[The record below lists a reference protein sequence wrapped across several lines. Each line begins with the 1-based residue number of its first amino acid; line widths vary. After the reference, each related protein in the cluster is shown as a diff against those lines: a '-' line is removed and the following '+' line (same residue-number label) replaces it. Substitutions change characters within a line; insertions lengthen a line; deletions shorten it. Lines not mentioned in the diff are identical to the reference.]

1 MIQAERGGMGWRGRS
16 FVPGLAVRAAGAARA
31 RLSLRICNFNHIDRA
46 YGCTVAAAVAVE
58 VRRRLVEAL
67 PATSHVMSGGAD
79 TLLASIGHGRDP
91 DAESEAVEALFPVW
105 LASFCSATLARPI
118 ATEAGPL
125 GVWLS
130 GDWAV
135 GGREGEQIFPF
146 GGPSIGHEADAA
158 ALYRADMALAVDV
171 LPMLLAPRD
180 GGTTESGRSLVLYW
194 QPVIDGS
201 GSGAVLYHEALCRLC
216 DADGA
221 TGSPGPLLLALERLG
236 FVCALDRYVVSAVI
250 DELEAAPGVT
260 LAANVSAQSLS
271 CTQSWSEILARLER
285 RPDIA
290 RRLVWEITETALVAD
305 MNRAV
310 AFVSRVKSLGCRIA
324 IDDFGVG
331 FASIRQLLIFS
342 PDIIKIDRLFLDRA
356 MLSVRDAGIFRQLVE
371 LARSFGAEVVAEGIE
386 TPAQAE
392 FVRSCGASWQQ
403 GYLHARPSLTRL
415 WRQGWIAP
423 SEGRGAAR

>member
-1 MIQAERGGMGWRGRS
+1 M
-16 FVPGLAVRAAGAARA
+16 
-31 RLSLRICNFNHIDRA
+31 SLRICNFHHIDRA
-46 YGCTVAAAVAVE
+46 YGWTVAAAVATE

-79 TLLASIGHGRDP
+79 TLLAGISHGVGQ
-91 DAESEAVEALFPVW
+91 DAEGEAAEALFPIW
-105 LASFCSATLARPI
+105 LASFCSATLGRPI
-118 ATEAGPL
+118 TTEAGPL

-135 GGREGEQIFPF
+135 GGREGGRIFPF
-146 GGPSIGHEADAA
+146 GGPSIGNEADAA
-158 ALYRADMALAVDV
+158 ALYRADMALAVEV

-180 GGTTESGRSLVLYW
+180 GGATESGRSLVLYW

-201 GSGAVLYHEALCRLC
+201 GSDAVLYHEALCRLC
-216 DADGA
+216 DPDGA
-221 TGSPGPLLLALERLG
+221 TGSPEPLLLALERLG
-236 FVCALDRYVVSAVI
+236 FVCALDRYVVSSVI

-271 CTQSWSEILARLER
+271 CTQSWSEILERLGR

-310 AFVSRVKSLGCRIA
+310 AFVSLVKSLGCRIA

-356 MLSVRDAGIFRQLVE
+356 TLSARDAGIFRQLVE

-386 TPAQAE
+386 TAAQAD
-392 FVRSCGASWQQ
+392 FVRSSGVSWQQ
-403 GYLHARPSLTRL
+403 GYLHAKPSLTRL
-415 WRQGWIAP
+415 WRQGWTAGSEAP
-423 SEGRGAAR
+423 GAMR